1 MINNKS
7 INLITNKTDSG
18 KRIDQFIS
26 QNTELSRQRISK
38 LIKDGYVSVNEEVI
52 TIKKNKIRGDIEKI
66 KIILPQLLEDTLKP
80 ENISLNILSTLSDLL
95 KFFSASLRLTA
106 LPSLKTKAPGVDGS
120 ETISKQI
127 S

>member
-52 TIKKNKIRGDIEKI
+52 TLKKIKFGEIKK
-66 KIILPQLLEDTLKP
+66 TLK
-80 ENISLNILSTLSDLL
+80 LY
-95 KFFSASLRLTA
+95 FLRL
-106 LPSLKTKAPGVDGS
+106 
-120 ETISKQI
+120 
-127 S
+127 

>member
-38 LIKDGYVSVNEEVI
+38 LIQDGYVSVNEEVI
-52 TIKKNKIRGDIEKI
+52 TIKKKRIE
-66 KIILPQLLEDTLKP
+66 
-80 ENISLNILSTLSDLL
+80 
-95 KFFSASLRLTA
+95 
-106 LPSLKTKAPGVDGS
+106 
-120 ETISKQI
+120 
-127 S
+127 